1 MTVWGQHL
9 KNHSKFI
16 PHPKYPRPGMVRK
29 GGGRSSS
36 AAAGGEAA
44 AGSEGGG
51 WWLCLNGYWDYSVTQ
66 VSELALFVVVVFVVV

>member
-16 PHPKYPRPGMVRK
+16 PHPKYPRPGLVRK
-29 GGGRSSS
+29 GNGGGGGGSN
-36 AAAGGEAA
+36 AGGG
-44 AGSEGGG
+44 AGGATATAGGGGG

-66 VSELALFVVVVFVVV
+66 VES